1 MCNLYLSAEM
11 KLEIT
16 EIEDFLREALI
27 MRQFDHPNVLYS
39 LGVSVHD
46 EKACVVLPLMS
57 NGDLR
62 TLLIQQRLVTLIQTP
77 FSKRHC
83 R

>member
-11 KLEIT
+11 KLDIT

-46 EKACVVLPLMS
+46 KKACVVLPLMS

-62 TLLIQQRLVTLIQTP
+62 TFLIQQRLVRFIHP
-77 FSKRHC
+77 FF
-83 R
+83 

>member
-1 MCNLYLSAEM
+1 M
-11 KLEIT
+11 KLETT
-16 EIEDFLREALI
+16 EIEDFLREALV
-27 MRQFDHPNVLYS
+27 MRQFDHPNVLSS

-62 TLLIQQRLVTLIQTP
+62 TFLIQQHFVS
-77 FSKRHC
+77 F
-83 R
+83 

>member
-39 LGVSVHD
+39 LGISVHD

-62 TLLIQQRLVTLIQTP
+62 TLLIQQRLVTFIQTP

>member
-1 MCNLYLSAEM
+1 M
-11 KLEIT
+11 KHEIT
-16 EIEDFLREALI
+16 EIEDFLREGLI
-27 MRQFDHPNVLYS
+27 MRQFDHPNILCS

-62 TLLIQQRLVTLIQTP
+62 TFLIQQRLVSFKSLFHKP
-77 FSKRHC
+77 HC